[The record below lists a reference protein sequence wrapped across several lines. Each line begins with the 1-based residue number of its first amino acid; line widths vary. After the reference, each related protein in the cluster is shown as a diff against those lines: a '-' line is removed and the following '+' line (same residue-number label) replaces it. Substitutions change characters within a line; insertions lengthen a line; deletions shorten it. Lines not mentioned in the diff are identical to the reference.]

1 MGSTVYDIFVEPVLS
16 EKSEY
21 VLESSGKGENIG
33 LDELLDDAN
42 NVLLF
47 GKKESGKTTILQ
59 QIGLKYIEKYN
70 ELEII
75 PIHIDMRNLPK
86 KSDKLTNAAIYFVM
100 KNMLDDATI
109 KKEKVKELIRK
120 GKIVFLIDNIDISNA
135 NHTVLLSKFI
145 EENGEN
151 RFVLTTKEEFF
162 QSIDIKKL
170 PEYIKDFKKLKKIH
184 LERLKF
190 ENLLQNGL
198 KGERM

>member
-1 MGSTVYDIFVEPVLS
+1 M
-16 EKSEY
+16 
-21 VLESSGKGENIG
+21 
-33 LDELLDDAN
+33 
-42 NVLLF
+42 
-47 GKKESGKTTILQ
+47 
-59 QIGLKYIEKYN
+59 KYIEKYN

-170 PEYIKDFKKLKKIH
+170 PEYIKDFKKL
-184 LERLKF
+184 
-190 ENLLQNGL
+190 
-198 KGERM
+198 